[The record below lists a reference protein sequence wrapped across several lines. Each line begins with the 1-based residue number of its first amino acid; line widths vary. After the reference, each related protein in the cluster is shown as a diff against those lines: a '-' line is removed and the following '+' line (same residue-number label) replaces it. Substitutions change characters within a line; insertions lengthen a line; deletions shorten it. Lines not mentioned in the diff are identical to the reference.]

1 MKMANVEIGEQ
12 QADFI
17 DQQVAKGRFG
27 STSEAVRAA
36 LRLLEEQEL
45 KIERLRQALQE
56 GEASGPPEPFDIEEY
71 LAEKRRAPA

>member
-1 MKMANVEIGEQ
+1 MRVTNIEIGDQE
-12 QADFI
+12 ADFI
-17 DQQVAKGRFG
+17 NRQVAKGRFG

-45 KIERLRQALQE
+45 KIERLRQALEE

-71 LAEKRRAPA
+71 LAEKRHAPS